1 MLNLVEYFLAEAIG
15 SAEALTPNQE
25 LTGSLDTRDSI
36 PTYVSAT
43 LTAGVETTFQIGN
56 GDSNFNVSIDLLN
69 HPFGEVLASS
79 EEQFGSYAET
89 IQFTPERD
97 GTYFLRINIDSDAE
111 GQLPYSIIQSID
123 ATSES
128 DSLSPIDA
136 SLTSITDPSLRN
148 LAIQAGIDGI
158 IDRAELIGI
167 LEDAGDGGVVSHDEL
182 TGLRIVSY
190 NLPDLLPDSSRD
202 YLQTVYNNVVLGN
215 TANQWWTGGSLER
228 ESLGNLK
235 AGASNHQLQKL
246 IGKWFRGDDLPQPL
260 LQGDS
265 AAGQGDA
272 DGIYREATGTL
283 FQDDIK
289 FTDINQGALGDCWLL
304 AAAASVA
311 SFQPDQIKQL
321 FHDNGDGTYG
331 VRFYGLTSETSPQD
345 EHWVT
350 VNQDLIV
357 SPSRPD
363 RLLGA
368 AGSPTKS
375 LDAELWPSLL
385 EKALAQASE
394 TGVFQ
399 PQRPLAI
406 NSYRALEDGED
417 EGLAMLT
424 GLPTQSLNNQGTDSD
439 EVVRD
444 RLAQLNDLADI
455 GNLIGILGSD
465 VTLSDTFTPYPDGF
479 NPREAHQIDNN
490 VIITLRAGHA
500 FGLVD
505 YNIDNQTVEIYNPWG
520 PRGDYYLPSFT
531 MSWDEL
537 IQWFQLPTNDKNLIA
552 TTSLILA

>member
-1 MLNLVEYFLAEAIG
+1 MSNLVEFLLAEAIG
-15 SAEALTPNQE
+15 GAEALTPNQE
-25 LTGSLDTRDSI
+25 LTGRLNTRDSI

-43 LTAGVETTFQIGN
+43 LTAGVDTTFQIGN
-56 GDSNFNVSIDLLN
+56 GDSNLNFSIDLLN

-79 EEQFGSYAET
+79 EKQFGSYAET

-111 GQLPYSIIQSID
+111 GKLPYSIIQSID
-123 ATSES
+123 ATIQS
-128 DSLSPIDA
+128 DTLSPIDA

-148 LAIQAGIDGI
+148 LAVQASLDGI
-158 IDRAELIGI
+158 IDRTELISI

-182 TGLRIVSY
+182 TGLRIVSH
-190 NLPDLLPDSSRD
+190 NLPNLLPDSSSG
-202 YLQTVYNNVVLGN
+202 YLQTIFNNVVLGN
-215 TANQWWTGGSLER
+215 TANQWWTGGSLDR
-228 ESLGNLK
+228 EPLGNLK

-283 FQDDIK
+283 FQDDVK

-331 VRFYGLTSETSPQD
+331 VRFYGLTSEPSPQD

-357 SPSRPD
+357 SPSKPD
-363 RLLGA
+363 RLLSA

-406 NSYRALEDGED
+406 NSYRALEDGEG
-417 EGLAMLT
+417 EGLTILT
-424 GLPTQSLNNQGTDSD
+424 GLPRQSLNNTSTDSD
-439 EVVRD
+439 QVVRD
-444 RLAQLNDLADI
+444 RLVHLNDLAETS
-455 GNLIGILGSD
+455 NLIGILGSG
-465 VTLSDTFTPYPDGF
+465 VTLSDTFTAYPEGF
-479 NPREAHQIDNN
+479 DPKQAHQLDDN
-490 VIITLRAGHA
+490 VIITLRAQHA

-505 YNIDNQTVEIYNPWG
+505 YNSDNQTVEIYNPWG
-520 PRGDYYLPSFT
+520 SRGDYYLPSFT

-537 IQWFQLPTNDKNLIA
+537 IQWFQLPTNDTNMIA
-552 TTSLILA
+552 TTSLTLA

>member
-1 MLNLVEYFLAEAIG
+1 MSNLVEFLLAEAIG
-15 SAEALTPNQE
+15 GAEALTPNQE
-25 LTGSLDTRDSI
+25 LTGRLNTRDSI

-43 LTAGVETTFQIGN
+43 LTAGVDTTFQIGN
-56 GDSNFNVSIDLLN
+56 GASNLNFSIDLLN

-97 GTYFLRINIDSDAE
+97 GTYFLRINIDSDTE
-111 GQLPYSIIQSID
+111 GKLPYSIIQSID
-123 ATSES
+123 ATIQS
-128 DSLSPIDA
+128 DSLSPIEA
-136 SLTSITDPSLRN
+136 SLTSIADPGLRN
-148 LAIQAGIDGI
+148 LAVQASLDGI
-158 IDRAELIGI
+158 IDRTELISI

-182 TGLRIVSY
+182 TGLRIVSH
-190 NLPDLLPDSSRD
+190 NLPNLLPDSSSG
-202 YLQTVYNNVVLGN
+202 YLQTIFNNVVLGN
-215 TANQWWTGGSLER
+215 TANQWWTGGSLDR
-228 ESLGNLK
+228 EPLGNLK
-235 AGASNHQLQKL
+235 AGASNNQLQKL
-246 IGKWFRGDDLPQPL
+246 IGKWFRGDDLPQPS

-283 FQDDIK
+283 FQDDVK

-363 RLLGA
+363 RLLSA

-406 NSYRALEDGED
+406 NSYRALEDGEG
-417 EGLAMLT
+417 EGLTILT
-424 GLPTQSLNNQGTDSD
+424 GLPRQSLNNTSTDSD
-439 EVVRD
+439 QVVRD
-444 RLAQLNDLADI
+444 RLVHLNDLAETD
-455 GNLIGILGSD
+455 NLIGVLGSG
-465 VTLSDTFTPYPDGF
+465 VTLSDTFTAYPEGF
-479 NPREAHQIDNN
+479 DPKQAHQLDDN
-490 VIITLRAGHA
+490 VIITLRAEHA

-505 YNIDNQTVEIYNPWG
+505 YNSDNQTVEIYNPWG
-520 PRGDYYLPSFT
+520 SRGDYYLPSFT

-537 IQWFQLPTNDKNLIA
+537 IQWFQLPTNDTNMID
-552 TTSLILA
+552 TTSLTLA